1 MLPNGLINS
10 SSDSQP
16 LKRGWFWYFGTSQG
30 NFFSSVGTFRSAFK
44 IGTKDFLEVGY
55 EGGLGLVEPL
65 GPIFS
70 SGKWVVEDEE
80 DMVLWLLR

>member
-1 MLPNGLINS
+1 M
-10 SSDSQP
+10 
-16 LKRGWFWYFGTSQG
+16 
-30 NFFSSVGTFRSAFK
+30 
-44 IGTKDFLEVGY
+44 EVGY
-55 EGGLGLVEPL
+55 EGGFGLVEPL